1 MQSLEAEIMTLSHRY
16 SLIIP
21 VYRNSESLDELVRRC
36 ASLAEKLKHPFE
48 TIFVVDGSPDDSYA
62 KLERLLA
69 EVRFDSQL
77 VLLSKNFGSFRAI
90 QHGLSIARGQFFA
103 ITTADLQDP
112 IELAERFFSELE
124 TGRYDIVIGTR
135 EAREDPFFT
144 RVFSSIFWFAF
155 RKLANAEAPPGG
167 VDLFG
172 GNRKVCELLSSLR
185 EANTSLVGLVLWVG
199 FRRQVVAYRRNE
211 RVHGKSAWSFKK
223 RFRYL
228 ADSLYSFSDLPIR
241 LLISVGAL
249 SLLAAVVFA
258 LAVLAAKV
266 TGSIAVPGY
275 AATVL
280 AITFFG
286 GLNSLGLGLIGGYTW
301 RAYENTK
308 SRPNAIAMLHK
319 KYSQGKE
326 MPST

>member
-1 MQSLEAEIMTLSHRY
+1 MILSFRY

-21 VYRNSESLDELVRRC
+21 VYNNSASLNELVKRC
-36 ASLAEKLKHPFE
+36 GDLAQKLKHPFE
-48 TIFVVDGSPDDSYA
+48 AIFVVDGSPDDSFV
-62 KLERLLA
+62 KLQGFLEKA
-69 EVRFDSQL
+69 PFESQL

-90 QHGLSIARGQFFA
+90 QHGMSIARGDYFA

-112 IELAERFFSELE
+112 IELAEQFFRELE
-124 TGRYDIVIGTR
+124 AGECDVIIGSR
-135 EAREDPFFT
+135 EAREDPLMT
-144 RVFSSIFWFAF
+144 RLFSSLFWWTF
-155 RKLANAEAPPGG
+155 RKLANADTPPGG

-172 GNRKVCELLSSLR
+172 GNKKVRELISGLS
-185 EANTSLVGLVLWVG
+185 EANTSLVGLVLWIG
-199 FRRQVVAYRRNE
+199 FRRKVISYRRSE
-211 RVHGKSAWSFKK
+211 RMHGKSAWSFRK

-241 LLISVGAL
+241 LLISIGLV
-249 SLLAAVVFA
+249 SLLGAVVFA
-258 LAVLAAKV
+258 LAVIAAKI
-266 TGSIAVPGY
+266 TGAIAVPGY

-286 GLNSLGLGLIGGYTW
+286 GINSLGLGLIGGYTW

-308 SRPNAIAMLHK
+308 SRPNAIAMLHQ

-326 MPST
+326 QPSA